1 MNKIFPLIIISLFA
15 TLVKAQTTTT
25 TAIALRVRQVQPFG
39 EIDTADLKMKSC
51 DFEKDAN
58 AMVLFDY
65 GNINIDQYSTITF
78 VRHKRIK
85 IFNDNGKNEANI
97 NIEYVDGMHD
107 IEAET
112 INLNGK
118 TIEYTPVDS
127 KLIYKEKIDKYRR
140 SLVFTFPAVKPGSV
154 IELQYKWDI
163 YSYFLP
169 TWNFQ
174 WNIPT
179 AYSEI
184 GITIA
189 RGNFVR
195 TNYKVNQEYAKKI
208 NEDLN
213 SGYNGHKEVRA
224 LSNIH
229 SFKNEPYMTPVEDN
243 LQRVEFKPLLLF
255 WERAC
260 KDLLMDDDFGKQLD
274 SKLPDEDELISKIIA
289 LKNKR
294 LIIDSIF
301 NTVKNR
307 MTWNKKDRWFTV
319 DGTKKAWGNKTG
331 NSTEIN
337 LMLYHLL
344 TKAGIDSYPMLVS
357 TPEHGK
363 VDPDDAELS
372 QFNKTVVYVVV
383 DSTKRYILDATSK
396 YNLYNQVPFDLL
408 STIGLAIAPKTRK
421 YSLLNIKSDTTA
433 KQLVYINAAINAN
446 GKMSGTADIISDS
459 YNKEKSLRAYDDLGE
474 KKYIDLLADNNNDVK
489 ISSLK
494 LNDAKSDTLPLTQHV
509 DFDINLSASDDNY
522 IYFNPNLFTT
532 IGLNPFLSENR
543 YSDID
548 FHYNNQYIISGNYKI
563 PSGYKVDVLPKN
575 QIMTTEDKGLSFKRI
590 MGEEDGRVTVRYV
603 ITRKKTYYYKEDYYG
618 LFQFYKKMYEMLNEQ
633 IVLKKL

>member
-1 MNKIFPLIIISLFA
+1 MNKIFPLVIISLFA
-15 TLVKAQTTTT
+15 NLIKAQTTTT
-25 TAIALRVRQVQPFG
+25 PLRQVQPFG
-39 EIDTADLKMKSC
+39 KIDTADLRMKSC

-58 AMVLFDY
+58 AMVLFDFGDIY
-65 GNINIDQYSTITF
+65 VDQSGTTIF

-85 IFNDNGKNEANI
+85 IFNDNGKDEANI
-97 NIEYVDGMHD
+97 NIEYVDGIQD

-112 INLNGK
+112 INFDGK

-127 KLIYKEKIDKYRR
+127 RLIYKEKINKYRR

-154 IELQYKWDI
+154 IEFQYKWKI

-189 RGNFVR
+189 HNDFVR
-195 TNYKVNQEYAKKI
+195 TNYIVSQEYSKKI
-208 NEDLN
+208 NDEVK
-213 SGYNGHKEVRA
+213 SGYSERREVRA
-224 LSNIH
+224 LSNVH
-229 SFKNEPYMTPVEDN
+229 SFKDEPYMTPVEDN

-260 KDLLMDDDFGKQLD
+260 KDLLIDDDFGEQLG
-274 SKLPDEDELISKIIA
+274 SKLPGEDELTTKIIA
-289 LKNKR
+289 LKNKD

-307 MTWNKKDRWFTV
+307 MVWNKKDHWFTV

-357 TPEHGK
+357 TPKHGK
-363 VDPDDAELS
+363 VDPADAELS
-372 QFNKTVVYVVV
+372 QFNKTVVYVIV
-383 DSTKRYILDATSK
+383 DSTKHYILDATGK
-396 YNLYNQVPFDLL
+396 YNLYNQVPSDLL

-421 YSLLNIKSDTTA
+421 YYLLNIQSDTTA
-433 KQLVYINAAINAN
+433 KQLVYINANIKAN
-446 GKMSGTADIISDS
+446 GKMSGAADIISDS
-459 YNKEKSLRAYDDLGE
+459 YNKENSLRAYDDLGE
-474 KKYIDLLADNNNDVK
+474 KKYINLLAGNNNDVK

-494 LNDAKSDTLPLTQHV
+494 LDDAKSDTLPLTQHV

-532 IGLNPFLSENR
+532 IGPNPFLSENR

-548 FHYNNQYIISGNYKI
+548 FHYSNKYIISGTYKI
-563 PSGYKVDVLPKN
+563 PNGYKVDVLPKN
-575 QIMTTEDKGLSFKRI
+575 QILMTEGKELSFKRV
-590 MGEEDGRVTVRYV
+590 MGEENGTISVRYI
-603 ITRKKTYYYKEDYYG
+603 ITRKKTYYYKQDYSG
-618 LFQFYKKMYEMLNEQ
+618 LFQFYKKMYEILNEQ
-633 IVLKKL
+633 IVLKKS

>member
-1 MNKIFPLIIISLFA
+1 MNKIFPLVIISLFT
-15 TLVKAQTTTT
+15 TLVKAQTATTS
-25 TAIALRVRQVQPFG
+25 VRQVQPFG
-39 EIDTADLKMKSC
+39 KIDTADLKMKSC

-65 GNINIDQYSTITF
+65 GDIYIDQSATTIF

-85 IFNDNGKNEANI
+85 IFNDNGKDEANI
-97 NIEYVDGMHD
+97 NIEYVDGIQD

-127 KLIYKEKIDKYRR
+127 KLIYKEKINKYRR
-140 SLVFTFPAVKPGSV
+140 SLVFTFPGVKPGSV
-154 IELQYKWDI
+154 IEFQYKWKI
-163 YSYFLP
+163 YSFFLP

-189 RGNFVR
+189 HGDFVR
-195 TNYKVNQEYAKKI
+195 TNYKVSQEYSKKI
-208 NEDLN
+208 NEDVR
-213 SGYNGHKEVRA
+213 SGYSGRREIRA

-229 SFKNEPYMTPVEDN
+229 SFKDEPYMTPVEDN

-260 KDLLMDDDFGKQLD
+260 KDLLIDDDFGKQLD
-274 SKLPDEDELISKIIA
+274 RKLPGEDELTTKIIA
-289 LKNKR
+289 LKNKD

-307 MTWNKKDRWFTV
+307 MVWNKKDRWFTV
-319 DGTKKAWGNKTG
+319 DGTQKAWDKKTG

-363 VDPDDAELS
+363 VDPADAELS
-372 QFNKTVVYVVV
+372 QFNKTVVYVAV
-383 DSTKRYILDATSK
+383 DSTKYYILDATGK
-396 YNLYNQVPFDLL
+396 YNLYNQVPLDLL
-408 STIGLAIAPKTRK
+408 STIGLAVAPQTRK
-421 YSLLNIKSDTTA
+421 YYLLNIQSDTTA
-433 KQLVYINAAINAN
+433 KQLVYIRATINAN
-446 GKMSGTADIISDS
+446 GKMNGTADIISDS
-459 YNKEKSLRAYDDLGE
+459 YNREGSLRSYDDLGE
-474 KKYIDLLADNNNDVK
+474 KKYIDLLTGNNNDVK
-489 ISSLK
+489 ISALK
-494 LNDAKSDTLPLTQHV
+494 LDNVKSDTLPLEQHIE
-509 DFDINLSASDDNY
+509 FDMNLSASDDNY

-532 IGLNPFLSENR
+532 IGINPFLSENR

-548 FHYNNQYIISGNYKI
+548 FHYSNKYIISGTYKI
-563 PSGYKVDVLPKN
+563 PDGYKVDVLPRD

-590 MGEEDGRVTVRYV
+590 VGEENGVVTVRYV
-603 ITRKKTYYYKEDYYG
+603 ITRKKTYYYKEDYSG
-618 LFQFYKKMYEMLNEQ
+618 LFKFYKKMYEMLNEQ
-633 IVLKKL
+633 IVLKKS